1 VFKPTAM
8 HHMDIPF
15 PMQVVGAVGFAK
27 QHLALPPELDER
39 VARLI
44 RACWA
49 PQPADRPSFAQIL
62 EQLKEFRGEL
72 PAAVQAAPAGSGSQR
87 ADSGTTGGTA
97 GDVLSLGGGD
107 MAATVGSPPLEP
119 GSDMLPAA
127 AAAAAPEVY
136 DGPLALQTP
145 APPAA
150 AAAGGG
156 ARSYMAPAAS
166 LPIPR
171 LPPPPMPG
179 AGGGQAAA
187 LGRIAPA
194 ASLPVP
200 GALQRSSSSG
210 GGGGTAAS
218 GVSGAGAGALQP
230 LSAGSAAGGPGSKA
244 RSSGGGGATAS
255 GDAGQ
260 AGSSLDNGPPT
271 APLIEI

>member
-1 VFKPTAM
+1 
-8 HHMDIPF
+8 
-15 PMQVVGAVGFAK
+15 MQVVGAVGFAK

-39 VARLI
+39 VTRLI

-72 PAAVQAAPAGSGSQR
+72 PAAVQASSAGSGSQR
-87 ADSGTTGGTA
+87 ADSGTTGGT

-107 MAATVGSPPLEP
+107 MAAAAGSPPLDT

-127 AAAAAPEVY
+127 AGPAPAAGEGYA
-136 DGPLALQTP
+136 GPVALQTP
-145 APPAA
+145 APPPPAA
-150 AAAGGG
+150 AAVAGGG

-179 AGGGQAAA
+179 AGSGQAAA
-187 LGRIAPA
+187 LARIAPA
-194 ASLPVP
+194 ASPPLP
-200 GALQRSSSSG
+200 GALQRSGSSG
-210 GGGGTAAS
+210 SGGAGGS
-218 GVSGAGAGALQP
+218 GVAGAGAGALQVP
-230 LSAGSAAGGPGSKA
+230 AAGGAASKA
-244 RSSGGGGATAS
+244 RSSGGGGSTV
-255 GDAGQ
+255 GDAAQ
-260 AGSSLDNGPPT
+260 AGSSLDGPPT